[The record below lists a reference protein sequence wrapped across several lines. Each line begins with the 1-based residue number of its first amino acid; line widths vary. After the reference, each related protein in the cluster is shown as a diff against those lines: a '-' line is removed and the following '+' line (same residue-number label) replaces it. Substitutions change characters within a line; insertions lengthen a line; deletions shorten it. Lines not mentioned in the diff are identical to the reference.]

1 MLSRPPHGRAGSSDM
16 LRVSPALPPFA
27 IPRLEAYVPVALT
40 LRQGPVGLRPA
51 AGLEALKPRC
61 TSWFDLAF
69 CACTPFLVV
78 FLPCGGRGRSPG
90 GALFTGFLPCAA
102 RDKPVRCSL
111 APSPHTGA
119 KGEPIFR
126 RVKGTPAPATADP
139 SAAGPTSTHQLT
151 LLRTARR
158 SRGPTMAAE
167 MDAPALNGG
176 VNGVSE
182 V

>member
-1 MLSRPPHGRAGSSDM
+1 MGGRPD
-16 LRVSPALPPFA
+16 
-27 IPRLEAYVPVALT
+27 PREGAACFKK
-40 LRQGPVGLRPA
+40 RP
-51 AGLEALKPRC
+51 LL
-61 TSWFDLAF
+61 
-69 CACTPFLVV
+69 ACTL
-78 FLPCGGRGRSPG
+78 
-90 GALFTGFLPCAA
+90 AA
-102 RDKPVRCSL
+102 HRRES
-111 APSPHTGA
+111 
-119 KGEPIFR
+119 EPIFR

-151 LLRTARR
+151 LLRTAWR